1 VDEERLTLPR
11 HEMGEEKGGLGGSA
25 GDKIARV
32 HEAGEGAHPKRT
44 ALYASRLFA
53 AGFDRQD
60 LATEREPGILKGA
73 WLKPSHRLYYILH
86 CISERAENG
95 IQSAL

>member
-1 VDEERLTLPR
+1 VDEERLTPPK
-11 HEMGEEKGGLGGSA
+11 HEMGEEKGGLGGPA

-32 HEAGEGAHPKRT
+32 HEAREGAHPKRT
-44 ALYASRLFA
+44 ALHASHLFA

-73 WLKPSHRLYYILH
+73 WLKPSHRLHSILH
-86 CISERAENG
+86 CISERAENV
-95 IQSAL
+95 I